1 MLIGVSRRIW
11 ILAAAALVVLAAAA
25 AVAVS
30 TRLPEY
36 LVSGHRCGD
45 AEARFAAALA
55 RDPLLT
61 QPPPGI
67 KPAAKPP
74 APEVYQPCE
83 GNGDDRYYG
92 GALRA
97 FNLPRTTPTLAEVEA
112 YYRGLAATNGWQVTK
127 PGPGELVGQKM
138 IDGTAVVFDLSQLEH
153 KEHYDAYWIELRYAE
168 LGSSRYLLTIQDM

>member
-1 MLIGVSRRIW
+1 MNRRIW
-11 ILAAAALVVLAAAA
+11 IYVAVPVAAVLVALAAAA
-25 AVAVS
+25 AVAVWV
-30 TRLPEY
+30 RLPEY
-36 LVSGHRCGD
+36 LMSGHRCSD

-83 GNGDDRYYG
+83 GNGDNRYYG

-97 FNLPRTTPTLAEVEA
+97 FDLPRTTPTLAEVET
-112 YYRGLAATNGWQVTK
+112 YYRGLAARNGWQVTK
-127 PGPGELVGQKM
+127 PAPGELMGQKM
-138 IDGTAVVFDLSQLEH
+138 IDGTAVVFDLSQLEY

-168 LGSSRYLLTIQDM
+168 LGSSRYLVTNQDT